1 MIYHRHEP
9 SERSGDLLAASLLL
23 AAAVH
28 AVVILGVTFSVPD
41 PDKTS
46 RGLPT
51 LDITMIPDKSTPPP
65 ENPDYLANT
74 NRDGTSDPAQQTPQ
88 PKLVASQ
95 LPKPATN
102 ESKTTPVLTTKD
114 STTKEQRSPQQILDV
129 EPTLSAA
136 ELIERS
142 LKMIGLDDQIEQW
155 AKSDSNEPKH
165 TFISARTREHKYAN
179 YMAAWVAKVE
189 RVGNLNYPD
198 KARRKG
204 VSGTL
209 LLDVALNSDGS
220 ILTIKLLRSSGAEV
234 LDAAAVRIV
243 KLAAPFAPF
252 PPEIRKETDI
262 LHITRTWEFLKTNRL
277 QGG

>member
-9 SERSGDLLAASLLL
+9 DERSSDLLAASLLL
-23 AAAVH
+23 AAAAH

-41 PDKTS
+41 PDKAS

-51 LDITMIPDKSTPPP
+51 LDITMVPDKSTPPP

-74 NRDGTSDPAQQTPQ
+74 NRDGTGDPAQQAPQ
-88 PKLVASQ
+88 PELLASR
-95 LPKPATN
+95 LPEPAANEPKP
-102 ESKTTPVLTTKD
+102 TPVLTTKE
-114 STTKEQRSPQQILDV
+114 SNSKEQHSPQQIPNV

-142 LKMIGLDDQIEQW
+142 LEMIGLDDQIEQW

-189 RVGNLNYPD
+189 RVGNLNYPNR
-198 KARRKG
+198 ARRKD

-220 ILTIKLLRSSGAEV
+220 ILTIKLLRSSGTEV
-234 LDAAAVRIV
+234 LDDAAVRIV

-252 PPEIRKETDI
+252 PPEIRKETDV
-262 LHITRTWEFLKTNRL
+262 LHITRTWEFLKTHRL
-277 QGG
+277 RGG

>member
-23 AAAVH
+23 AAAAH
-28 AVVILGVTFSVPD
+28 AVVILGVTFAVPD

-46 RGLPT
+46 RGLPI
-51 LDITMIPDKSTPPP
+51 LDITMAPDKSTPPP

-74 NRDGTSDPAQQTPQ
+74 NLDGAGDPAQQAPQ
-88 PKLVASQ
+88 PEFIASQ
-95 LPKPATN
+95 LPQPAAI
-102 ESKTTPVLTTKD
+102 ESRPTPILTTKE
-114 STTKEQRSPQQILDV
+114 SSAKEQPNAQQAPIA
-129 EPTLSAA
+129 EPTPSAA

-142 LKMIGLDDQIEQW
+142 LEMVGLDNRIEQW
-155 AKSDSNEPKH
+155 ATSDSNEPKH

-198 KARRKG
+198 RARRKG

-220 ILTIKLLRSSGAEV
+220 IQTIKLLRSSGTEV
-234 LDAAAVRIV
+234 LDDAAVRIV

-262 LHITRTWEFLKTNRL
+262 LHITRTWEFLKTHRL
-277 QGG
+277 HGG

>member
-1 MIYHRHEP
+1 VIYHRHDP
-9 SERSGDLLAASLLL
+9 ERSGDLLAASLLL
-23 AAAVH
+23 AAALH

-41 PDKTS
+41 PDNTS
-46 RGLPT
+46 RSLPT
-51 LDITMIPDKSTPPP
+51 LDITMVPDKSAPPP

-74 NRDGTSDPAQQTPQ
+74 NQDGARDPAQQTPQ
-88 PKLVASQ
+88 PGFVASE
-95 LPKPATN
+95 LPKPAAN
-102 ESKTTPVLTTKD
+102 EPKPTPVL
-114 STTKEQRSPQQILDV
+114 STKESITKQQRNLPQTPSAK
-129 EPTLSAA
+129 PTLSAV
-136 ELIERS
+136 ELVERS
-142 LKMIGLDDQIEQW
+142 LDMVGQDDQIEQW

-198 KARRKG
+198 SARRKG

-220 ILTIKLLRSSGAEV
+220 ILTIKLLRSSGTRV
-234 LDAAAVRIV
+234 LDDAAVRIV

-252 PPEIRKETDI
+252 PEEIRKETDI
-262 LHITRTWEFLKTNRL
+262 LHITRIWEFLKTNRL

>member
-9 SERSGDLLAASLLL
+9 SERSGDLLATSLLL
-23 AAAVH
+23 AAAAH

-41 PDKTS
+41 PDKAG

-51 LDITMIPDKSTPPP
+51 LDITMVPDKSTPPP

-74 NRDGTSDPAQQTPQ
+74 NRDGTSDPAQQAPQ
-88 PKLVASQ
+88 PELVASR
-95 LPKPATN
+95 LPKPAAN
-102 ESKTTPVLTTKD
+102 ESKPTPVLTKKE
-114 STTKEQRSPQQILDV
+114 SNTKEEHSPRQIPELK
-129 EPTLSAA
+129 PTISAS

-142 LKMIGLDDQIEQW
+142 LKMIGLNDQIGQR

-189 RVGNLNYPD
+189 RIGNLNYPD
-198 KARRKG
+198 GARRKG

-220 ILTIKLLRSSGAEV
+220 IIKIKLLRSSGSEV

-252 PPEIRKETDI
+252 PSEIRKETDV